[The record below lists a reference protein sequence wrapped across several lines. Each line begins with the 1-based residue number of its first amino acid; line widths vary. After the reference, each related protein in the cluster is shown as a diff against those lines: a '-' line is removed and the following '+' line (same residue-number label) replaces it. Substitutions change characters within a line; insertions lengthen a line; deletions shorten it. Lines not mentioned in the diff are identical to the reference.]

1 MSTLREIMAEK
12 KAQRPLRCVEL
23 DHHPVSAVTF
33 FQWQGKELTLPWS
46 RIEALEFSNEEESE
60 RVELFFPNHHIVI
73 IGERFHFVID
83 ELRNFQV
90 SCLRNLPDSHR
101 ATLGPAQTFIAQL
114 DVNVLTHP
122 KPRLS
127 PDRLL

>member
-1 MSTLREIMAEK
+1 MSTLGEMLAER

-23 DHHPVSAVTF
+23 DYHPVSTVTF
-33 FQWQGKELTLPWS
+33 CQWRGKEWTLPWS
-46 RIEALEFSNEEESE
+46 RFEALESSNEDESE
-60 RVELFFPNHHIVI
+60 RVEIFFPNHQVVI
-73 IGERFHFVID
+73 IGERFHLVID

-101 ATLGPAQTFIAQL
+101 ATLGPAQTFIAHL
-114 DVNVLTHP
+114 EVKVLTSP

-127 PDRLL
+127 PDCLF